1 MLAAMGDGEPSD
13 SLLSALM
20 KARITSENHPFIR
33 RLTDTVGISG
43 YTVVESDKPYV
54 RATRRDGHRDLHI
67 NWGFTAGFISEEDAR
82 RACGGAGDV
91 APSSSVKGTWYVTH
105 PVTRVYTGSE
115 RTRKTRR
122 EAGFCLTCG
131 EQLSLTGVCGNCD

>member
-1 MLAAMGDGEPSD
+1 MLAAMGDSDPSD

-20 KARITSENHPFIR
+20 KARITSENHLFIR

-43 YTVVESDKPYV
+43 YTIVESDKPYV

-91 APSSSVKGTWYVTH
+91 APSSSQPHSNHH
-105 PVTRVYTGSE
+105 PSSAGAIRRDHVGAESMLRSADGS
-115 RTRKTRR
+115 
-122 EAGFCLTCG
+122 G
-131 EQLSLTGVCGNCD
+131 GNFE